1 MLTLVIGLAALTLL
15 VALTIYNIYDSKR
28 TIKEINEFIKTLE
41 SYEEKEHD

>member
-1 MLTLVIGLAALTLL
+1 MMTLVIGLASLALF

-28 TIKEINEFIKTLE
+28 TIKEIDEFIRTLE